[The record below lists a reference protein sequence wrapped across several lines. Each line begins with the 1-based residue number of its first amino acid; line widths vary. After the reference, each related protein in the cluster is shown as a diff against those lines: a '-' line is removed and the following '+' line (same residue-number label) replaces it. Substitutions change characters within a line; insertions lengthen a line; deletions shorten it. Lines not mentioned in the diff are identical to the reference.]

1 MTALPFTLITPTL
14 AVGAPADG
22 WRAVAHAP
30 LLILVGV
37 TGVGKS
43 TLLAQPA
50 VTALGLVTLPDR
62 RELTDRLIIPAMQLQ
77 AGEPVAPETDR
88 RRRFAYTRAYRENYP
103 GGMAHALAQLLVPV
117 PSATAKPAHY
127 LFDGL
132 RGENEVT
139 HAATLLPAARFVML
153 DAPDVLR
160 VQRLLGRNDA
170 FDRAATVPMSNHTGA
185 PQDFASLGLPEAT
198 GLFSPDEEHSL
209 LALAATGDVTPEELA
224 AKLAIVVEERRN
236 YDPAATK
243 AALLAHAPE
252 RSLMLDSAAHPPAQ
266 LAAQLAAWLRP
277 TQPT

>member
-22 WRAVAHAP
+22 WHGVTHAP

-43 TLLAQPA
+43 TLLAQP
-50 VTALGLVTLPDR
+50 TIIALGLVMLPDR

-77 AGEPVAPETDR
+77 TGEPIAPVTDR
-88 RRRFAYTRAYRENYP
+88 RRRFAYTRAYRERYP

-117 PSATAKPAHY
+117 PPATTAPTRY

-160 VQRLLGRNDA
+160 VRRLLGRGDT
-170 FDRAATVPMSNHTGA
+170 FDRASTAPMSSHIGGLH
-185 PQDFASLGLPEAT
+185 DFAALGLPEAA
-198 GLFSPDEEHSL
+198 GLFSPDEEHTL
-209 LALAATGDVTPEELA
+209 LALTATGDVTPEDLA

-252 RSLMLDSAAHPPAQ
+252 RSLILDSAAQPPAQ
-266 LAAQLAAWLRP
+266 LAAQLAAWL
-277 TQPT
+277 QPT